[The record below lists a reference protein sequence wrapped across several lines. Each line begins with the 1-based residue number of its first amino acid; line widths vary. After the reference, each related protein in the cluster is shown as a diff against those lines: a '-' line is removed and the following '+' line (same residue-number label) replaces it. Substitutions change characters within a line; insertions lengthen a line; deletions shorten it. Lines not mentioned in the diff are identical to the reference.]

1 MTSSNCCL
9 LTCIQT
15 SQEAGKVAW
24 YSHLL
29 KNFPLFVVIHIVK
42 GFNVVNEADAFLDF
56 SCFFYD
62 PTDIGGLISGSSVF
76 SKSSLYFWKFMYCWS
91 LAWRILSITLLA
103 CEMSTIM
110 QQFEH
115 SLDVYICFYF
125 SLMSNTEYSTFLT
138 IPFSPSLDPLTSS
151 LCHLSNVKSIM
162 TLNHISTRIISRF
175 TSNPNFPLCSLF

>member
-1 MTSSNCCL
+1 MYFFPNLEPVCCSMSGPNCFF
-9 LTCIQT
+9 LTCT
-15 SQEAGKVAW
+15 HVSQEAGKVAW

-42 GFNVVNEADAFLDF
+42 GFNVVNEADAFLEF

-62 PTDIGGLISGSSVF
+62 PTDVGGLISGSSVF

-103 CEMSTIM
+103 CEMSTIT

-115 SLDVYICFYF
+115 SLALPFFGIEMKIDLFQSCFPNLLAYRVQHF
-125 SLMSNTEYSTFLT
+125 
-138 IPFSPSLDPLTSS
+138 
-151 LCHLSNVKSIM
+151 HSI
-162 TLNHISTRIISRF
+162 IF
-175 TSNPNFPLCSLF
+175 